1 MIERGQARAA
11 GTWGRRWLLPLVVWG
26 SVLLALA
33 ALALTGEAARMRTAL
48 SGADWWLLLPLLGAG
63 LLLPVLHAR
72 RWCAL
77 LRAVGDELPLVPAL
91 ELTVTATMVNYAAPG
106 YLWSPAKGLLAR
118 QFHGIAI
125 ARSLP
130 TLAAEQGLDA
140 LALLAGSLLGLAA
153 VGPEVNARLFHELRV
168 PSVPLLAA
176 GGVVLLLLAAPA
188 FWLVRRYAR
197 RFGAAVAASAR
208 MLARDRS
215 QRVPIL
221 LLTAGRWLL
230 DLAAVFLAITALGV
244 PLGLGAAVL
253 LSSLPLLIG
262 QISPMPGG
270 IGFREGAMAAIA
282 AALGLPLAAILA
294 AAVLHR
300 AVLLA
305 ALPALLGLI
314 RLGSWSGAWR

>member
-1 MIERGQARAA
+1 MIERAPAKRAPA
-11 GTWGRRWLLPLVVWG
+11 RRWLLPLIVWG
-26 SVLLALA
+26 SVVLALA
-33 ALALTGEAARMRTAL
+33 VLALSGEAARMRAAL
-48 SGADWWLLLPLLGAG
+48 AGADWWLLLPLLVAG

-77 LRAVGDELPLVPAL
+77 LRAVGDELPLVPAI

-130 TLAAEQGLDA
+130 TLATEQGLDA

-153 VGPEVNARLFHELRV
+153 VGPEVNARLFHELRA
-168 PSVPLLAA
+168 PAPPLLAVCA
-176 GGVVLLLLAAPA
+176 VVLLVLVAPA
-188 FWLVRRYAR
+188 FWLARRYAR
-197 RFGAAVAASAR
+197 RFGAALAASAG
-208 MLARDRS
+208 MLARDRG
-215 QRVPIL
+215 QRAPIL

-230 DLAAVFLAITALGV
+230 DLAAVFLAVTALGV

-305 ALPALLGLI
+305 ALPVLLGLV